1 MQGANRYEVVTP
13 GNKRCIEWG
22 GKAYMKCH
30 VIAIFLALLMGRVAA
45 AQEDMPKIRVFDLN
59 TIEALGRSMYAFD
72 IASARAT
79 DILFEQKLDM
89 GQYPIKG
96 WVVTEEEGGPLVTFV
111 GEFGG
116 DYMGFFDI
124 RPQASGDRRF
134 RMVDARALSAEE
146 VAQFKARQLT
156 RPLITHPCS
165 NRYNSIVIKDP
176 TSPSWLVCWIAAT
189 ADPGVI
195 LVGGHYRFTVTPDGS
210 AVESADRLS
219 LSCLTADPN
228 EVPEDASVA
237 ALYVTH
243 LVSDTPVETHVFL
256 NLLNR
261 VDFAVGTGPET
272 LWSVSEGHIN
282 RIDD

>member
-1 MQGANRYEVVTP
+1 MKP
-13 GNKRCIEWG
+13 
-22 GKAYMKCH
+22 YM
-30 VIAIFLALLMGRVAA
+30 IAIFLLALFMVHVAA
-45 AQEDMPKIRVFDLN
+45 AEEDMPKIRAFDLD
-59 TIEALGRSMYAFD
+59 TIEALGRSMYD
-72 IASARAT
+72 YDVTSARAT

-96 WVVTEEEGGPLVTFV
+96 WVVTEVQGEPLVTFV

-116 DYMGFFDI
+116 DYLGFFDI
-124 RPQASGDRRF
+124 RPQASGENRF

-146 VAQFKARQLT
+146 TAQFKARQLT
-156 RPLITHPCS
+156 APLIAHPCS

-176 TSPSWLVCWIAAT
+176 TSPSWLVYWIAAT
-189 ADPGVI
+189 VDPGVI
-195 LVGGHYRFTVTPDGS
+195 HVGGHYRFTVTPDGT